1 MELLL
6 TVLVLVPILWCID
19 GYPTGAHSDACGP
32 MIPRHVG
39 AYPQHTP
46 SPYSV
51 LTNSKMFYPGY
62 PVTVTIAGPQYR
74 GLLLQARSHE
84 SNDALGSWQLP
95 PPDTK
100 FLNCSNNP
108 HGAMTHSNPNL
119 KGVTTVYSWVP
130 PDFHGPIY
138 FMVTVVQERTVFWVH
153 LSSIHVFRGNTES
166 VIFNLGV
173 AIHTHLKYL
182 VIYLKKKKKK
192 LIKNLFFKHTILT
205 VFYTFPFSNINLF
218 KTQIHN
224 KYI

>member
-153 LSSIHVFRGNTES
+153 LSSIHVFRGSGPPPGPVAGPGRAGAGAGAGAGTGAGRAGALATGGQSGLAEQTS
-166 VIFNLGV
+166 IVALVMSFLLFAILG
-173 AIHTHLKYL
+173 
-182 VIYLKKKKKK
+182 
-192 LIKNLFFKHTILT
+192 
-205 VFYTFPFSNINLF
+205 
-218 KTQIHN
+218 
-224 KYI
+224 